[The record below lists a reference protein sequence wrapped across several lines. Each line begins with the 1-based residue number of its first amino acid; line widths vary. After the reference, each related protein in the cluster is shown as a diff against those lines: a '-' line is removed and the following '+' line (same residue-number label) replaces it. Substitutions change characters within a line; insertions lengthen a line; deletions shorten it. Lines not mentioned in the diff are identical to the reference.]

1 VIGMF
6 LQGGW
11 VMYPLLIVSIIGLAV
26 MIERIVFFSTIERG
40 NFNHNFQK
48 TIEELMRKGNIKAAI
63 ELCKNH
69 NNSVAVMIRAI
80 LENYDRDRASL
91 EDLIQEVATTRV
103 GMMDKLMWLLGIIAS
118 VSPLLGLL
126 GTVCGIITAFQSMA
140 IENGL
145 GKPELMAK
153 GIGEALITTAAG
165 LIIAIPC
172 MIVHRCLENHIDNV
186 ISEMEKVSLRFLNIH
201 K

>member
-1 VIGMF
+1 
-6 LQGGW
+6 
-11 VMYPLLIVSIIGLAV
+11 
-26 MIERIVFFSTIERG
+26 
-40 NFNHNFQK
+40 
-48 TIEELMRKGNIKAAI
+48 
-63 ELCKNH
+63 
-69 NNSVAVMIRAI
+69 MIRAI

>member
-1 VIGMF
+1 MIGLF
-6 LQGGW
+6 LTGGW

-26 MIERIVFFSTIERG
+26 MIERIIFFSTVERG
-40 NFNHNFQK
+40 NFNHYFQK
-48 TIEELMRKGNIKAAI
+48 HIEELMKKGDIKAAI
-63 ELCKNH
+63 EICKNK
-69 NNSVAVMIRAI
+69 NNSVAVTIRAI
-80 LENYDRDRASL
+80 LENYDRDRTSL
-91 EDLIQEVATTRV
+91 QDLIQEVATTRI

-126 GTVCGIITAFQSMA
+126 GTVCGIIVAFQSMA

-172 MIVHRCLENHIDNV
+172 MIVYRYLENQIDNV